1 MAAGW
6 MMTFIIAI
14 RELVAPSLI
23 APPDTLVISTYIMR
37 EFEQGSVSLG
47 MSMAVLC
54 ILLTTLS
61 LAGVKLLTRNLK

>member
-1 MAAGW
+1 

>member
-61 LAGVKLLTRNLK
+61 LTAVKLLTRKLK

>member
-47 MSMAVLC
+47 MSMAVLY